1 MKMLWKVAIT
11 LLATALYCAV
21 CYLGGSFM
29 GTKLGT
35 WLVQEE

>member
-1 MKMLWKVAIT
+1 MKMLWKVMIAT
-11 LLATALYCAV
+11 LATALYCAA

-35 WLVQEE
+35 WLFQAE